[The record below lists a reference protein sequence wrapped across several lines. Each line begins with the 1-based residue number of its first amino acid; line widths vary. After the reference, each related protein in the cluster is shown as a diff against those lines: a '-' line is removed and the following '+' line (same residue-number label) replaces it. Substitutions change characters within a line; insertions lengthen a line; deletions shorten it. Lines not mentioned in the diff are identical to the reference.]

1 LCVCLLLSVQLM
13 SLRKLGFVDVLL
25 AVDGTECVA
34 AVSSERAAGRG
45 DMLLVL
51 MDSSMEPMDGLE
63 ATRIIRQTHTE
74 AWPSGAPTTPEQSP
88 ALPFSPAAAAAAA
101 AAASP
106 LLSPGVSPV
115 VPSLRRFTPPFI
127 IAQTANVTVEAQRAC
142 IAAGTD
148 HFLPKPVRLDALVA
162 ALRIG
167 HRALHAYRHVHQQ
180 QQRSNDSLLG
190 PVAMAD

>member
-1 LCVCLLLSVQLM
+1 M
-13 SLRKLGFVDVLL
+13 SLRKLGFCDVLL

-74 AWPSGAPTTPEQSP
+74 AWPTGAPTTPNQSP
-88 ALPFSPAAAAAAA
+88 SSLPFSPASTAAVVAV
-101 AAASP
+101 SP

-115 VPSLRRFTPPFI
+115 GPSLRRFTPPFI

-162 ALRIG
+162 ALRLG
-167 HRALHAYRHVHQQ
+167 HRTLHAYRHAHQQ
-180 QQRSNDSLLG
+180 QQQQQQASQPLIG